1 LDTNGV
7 PGAGLAAVVAA
18 EAAIVGAI
26 DAAPYKM
33 APATPP
39 ANMDPA
45 IATAAID
52 FRTLNTS
59 FLLRIV
65 NRS

>member
-1 LDTNGV
+1 LDTKGA

-18 EAAIVGAI
+18 EAAIVGAMA
-26 DAAPYKM
+26 AAPYKT

-39 ANMDPA
+39 ASIDPA

-52 FRTLNTS
+52 FRTLITS
-59 FLLRIV
+59 FLLRVV